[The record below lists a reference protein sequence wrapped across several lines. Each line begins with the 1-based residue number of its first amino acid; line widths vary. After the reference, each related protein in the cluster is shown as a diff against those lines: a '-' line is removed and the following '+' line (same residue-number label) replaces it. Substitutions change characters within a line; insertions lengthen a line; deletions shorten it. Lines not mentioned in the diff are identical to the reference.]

1 MIITV
6 SPHQGCTPRPEDV
19 WSMHDTGTWNGD
31 KKQRGSPVPGKSS
44 RMLTL
49 NEIEG
54 EMAAANAQV
63 NELVAL
69 QAEMLLKAA
78 KVRSSHRY

>member
-1 MIITV
+1 
-6 SPHQGCTPRPEDV
+6 
-19 WSMHDTGTWNGD
+19 MHNASAWNGD
-31 KKQRGSPVPGKSS
+31 KKRGWSPSSGKLS

-69 QAEMLLKAA
+69 QVEMLLKAA
-78 KVRSSHRY
+78 EVRSSCSYRDPTNTG